1 MAIALQICHAR
12 SKPELRTRIGK
23 KLNRF
28 AELEKTKFSELGKNY
43 LSVLQQL

>member
-12 SKPELRTRIGK
+12 SKPEPRTRTGK
-23 KLNRF
+23 KLDRF
-28 AELEKTKFSELGKNY
+28 AELEKNKFSELEKNY